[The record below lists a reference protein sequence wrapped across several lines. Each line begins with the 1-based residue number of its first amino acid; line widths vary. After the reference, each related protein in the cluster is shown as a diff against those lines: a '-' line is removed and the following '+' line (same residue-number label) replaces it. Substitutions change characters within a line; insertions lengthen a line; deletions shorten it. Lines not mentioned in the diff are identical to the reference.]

1 MAQVLTWT
9 NQRLLH
15 SDHEKEALSSTWS
28 LEAGEFH
35 EKKSCPNI
43 KPSEDRGDAP
53 GKVPEYSRSCA
64 QLLLK
69 RFILS
74 LFPRA
79 CGHLVLLHSL
89 ARAYGHLCSALG
101 ILLHLGTLEFSWSSY
116 LNRTLTLCESNL
128 PFPSY
133 YTYSCVE
140 NPQYCGLD
148 TVYPQRSVCQR
159 LGYQPVPL
167 RGGGTFCR

>member
-35 EKKSCPNI
+35 EKKSCPSI
-43 KPSEDRGDAP
+43 KPSEDRGDVP

-89 ARAYGHLCSALG
+89 VRAYGHLCSALG
-101 ILLHLGTLEFSWSSY
+101 ILLRLGTLEFS
-116 LNRTLTLCESNL
+116 
-128 PFPSY
+128 
-133 YTYSCVE
+133 
-140 NPQYCGLD
+140 
-148 TVYPQRSVCQR
+148 
-159 LGYQPVPL
+159 
-167 RGGGTFCR
+167 